1 MKKIEA
7 IIRKSKYDDIKEA
20 LHEHGVDFFTY
31 WDVSGIGNEE
41 SGLTYRG
48 IQYSTYDIARRVLS
62 IVVKSADVDEVIQ
75 TILSSAKT
83 GAVGD
88 GKIFVYDIEKAYRV
102 RNSDTDES
110 ALS

>member
-7 IIRKSKYDDIKEA
+7 IIRKSKYDEVKEA
-20 LHEHGVDFFTY
+20 LHAKGVDFFTY

-48 IQYSTYDIARRVLS
+48 IKYSTYDIARRVLS
-62 IVVKSADVDEVIQ
+62 IVVEDSKVDSVVE
-75 TILSSAKT
+75 TLLSSART
-83 GAVGD
+83 GEVGD
-88 GKIFVYDIEKAYRV
+88 GKIFISNIEKAYRV
-102 RNSDTDES
+102 RNSDVDGG

>member
-7 IIRKSKYDDIKEA
+7 IIRKSRYGEVRAA
-20 LHEHGVDFFTY
+20 LHKVGIDFFTY

-48 IQYSTYDIARRVLS
+48 ISYSTYDIARRMIS
-62 IVVKSADVDEVIQ
+62 VVTVEEKVEDAVQAILGSAR
-75 TILSSAKT
+75 T
-83 GAVGD
+83 GEVGD
-88 GKIFVYDIEKAYRV
+88 GKIFISEIEKAYRI
-102 RNSDTDES
+102 RNHDEGKE